1 MSIALLNSGRN
12 YPVEMC
18 RKQVNL
24 PGSRNHHTPLVPLLI
39 EGTFTASPGELSM
52 LTSRTRLEASSVAIS
67 FP

>member
-12 YPVEMC
+12 YHLEMC
-18 RKQVNL
+18 KKQVNL

-39 EGTFTASPGELSM
+39 EGTFTALPGELFM
-52 LTSRTRLEASSVAIS
+52 LTSRTRLEASSVTIF